1 MHVQIERS
9 CPLHTFEIVEKEAIP
24 QSSKKMMGLM
34 KSPLKRTTTVK
45 ALKSA
50 ANAPISRVRCPSLQD
65 FTRDWFQ
72 PQIPVVIEGAMEN
85 WKARGWTI
93 DTLAEKF
100 GQTTVHIEL
109 SRWHKEERRWADFR
123 DLYKQKEPVRK
134 EELFIPQYPI
144 LLEDFIEIFLR
155 DHEDQTAPLKGYL
168 AQQQLLTDLP
178 ALAEGIEDP
187 EYAKIGDGI
196 YQRNVWLGPTG
207 TITPLHRDPY
217 YNVFAQVWGSKYI
230 RVYAPTESE
239 KLYPFKSNLYLR
251 NTSEVDID
259 AKDAFQRWPDL
270 QNAEYLECILNAG
283 EMLFIPKK
291 WWHYVKSREVSLS
304 FSFWSS

>member
-1 MHVQIERS
+1 
-9 CPLHTFEIVEKEAIP
+9 
-24 QSSKKMMGLM
+24 MMGLM
-34 KSPLKRTTTVK
+34 RSPLKRNTTVK
-45 ALKSA
+45 ALNSA
-50 ANAPISRVRCPSLQD
+50 AVASIARVRCPSLQD

-72 PQIPVVIEGAMEN
+72 SQTPVIIESAMEN
-85 WKARGWTI
+85 WKVRSWTI
-93 DTLAEKF
+93 DTLVEKF

-123 DLYKQKEPVRK
+123 DLYKEKEPVHK

-144 LLEDFIEIFLR
+144 LLGEFIDIFIKNY
-155 DHEDQTAPLKGYL
+155 EDQTAPLKGYL
-168 AQQQLLTDLP
+168 AQQQLLIDLP

-187 EYAKIGDGI
+187 DYAKIGDGI
-196 YQRNVWLGPTG
+196 YQRNVWLGPAG

-217 YNVFAQVWGSKYI
+217 YNIFAQVWGSKYV
-230 RVYAPTESE
+230 RVYAPTETD
-239 KLYPFKSNLYLR
+239 KLYPFKTNLYLR

-270 QNAEYLECILNAG
+270 RNTKYFECILNAG

-304 FSFWSS
+304 FSFWSL